1 MKKICV
7 FLCFSL
13 AAGYIA
19 AQDSILISYRRNF
32 ARASLTEKLN
42 VLSDAATDPYASEC
56 IGQLYSFALQFSL
69 GAAEL
74 LVDDADM
81 IALTK
86 AATRGAGQTGQRDSA
101 EILLKLCSLYSD
113 SSLRVEILNALATT
127 AQGNERV
134 IADLNQ
140 LLDDQNNA
148 FLAGM
153 DMDYQALQAG
163 VAALGALGDES
174 SYPVLFSAYSLPYPN
189 VITETARVALGHIRG
204 DYEAFLAGIIQ
215 DSPPHDKLKA
225 FSLVAD
231 NAPHVVQIPAA
242 SKNML
247 AQIALDMAL
256 SADDPASY
264 ALRYEAAR
272 VLTGLGWTGAS
283 EPVVRH
289 FYQVQTDYANGT
301 AVKGR
306 FIEAIACLG
315 AMRTPESAQI
325 LAIQLGLSNSQAE
338 QTGDFD
344 EDILLATI
352 IALGDIGDKVAFD
365 HLFYVDFLSYS
376 NEVKAAAKTAMAK
389 LKW

>member
-13 AAGYIA
+13 ATGHIS
-19 AQDSILISYRRNF
+19 AQDSILMSYKRNF
-32 ARASLTEKLN
+32 ARASLTEKLS
-42 VLSDAATDPYASEC
+42 VLSDAATDSYASAF
-56 IGQLYSFALQFSL
+56 IGQLYGFALQFSL
-69 GAAEL
+69 SEAYL
-74 LVDDADM
+74 LADDADM

-86 AATRGAGQTGQRDSA
+86 AAARGAGQTGERDSA
-101 EILLKLCSLYSD
+101 ETLLNLCSLYSD
-113 SSLRVEILNALATT
+113 SSVRVEILNALATT
-127 AQGNERV
+127 AQGNVRV

-148 FLAGM
+148 FIAGM
-153 DMDYQALQAG
+153 DPDYQTLQAG
-163 VAALGALGDES
+163 LATLGALGDES
-174 SYPVLFSAYSLPYPN
+174 SYLVLFSAYSLPYPG
-189 VITETARVALGHIRG
+189 VITEAARLALGRIRG
-204 DYEAFLAGIIQ
+204 NYDAFLAGVIR

-231 NAPHVVQIPAA
+231 NAPHDVQIPVA
-242 SKNML
+242 SKNIL
-247 AQIALDMAL
+247 AQTALDMAL

-264 ALRYEAAR
+264 TLRYEAVR

-289 FYQVQTDYANGT
+289 FYQVQTDYAHGT

-315 AMRTPESAQI
+315 AMRTPEAAQI
-325 LAIQLGLSNSQAE
+325 LAIQFGLFNSQTE
-338 QTGDFD
+338 QTGGFD

-352 IALGDIGDKVAFD
+352 NALGDIGDKVAFD
-365 HLFYVDFLSYS
+365 HLFYVNFLPYS
-376 NEVKAAAKTAMAK
+376 NEVKAAAKTALAK